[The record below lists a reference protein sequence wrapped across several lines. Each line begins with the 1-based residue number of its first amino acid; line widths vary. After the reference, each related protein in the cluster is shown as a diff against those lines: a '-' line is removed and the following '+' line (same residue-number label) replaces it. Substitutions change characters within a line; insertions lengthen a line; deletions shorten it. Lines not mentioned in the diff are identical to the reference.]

1 MNYRMYSFVKWTQRH
16 KRHTAMILAIIVLLG
31 VPWLIDNPAIVGA
44 AATARELP
52 IYCVDRDNKCVSLT
66 FDAAWGNEDTDNLI
80 AILNKYNVKAT
91 FFVVGAWVD
100 KYPESV
106 KALAEAGH
114 DVMSHSDDHAHFSK
128 LSESQI
134 VDNLNKCNVKIE
146 SVTGVKPTLFR
157 CPYGEYDDHVIKA
170 VKSIGMTAI
179 QWNVDSLD
187 WKGIS
192 SSEITQRVMS
202 KVVPGSIILFHN
214 AAKHTPEALPGII
227 EGLLKEGYTIVP
239 VSQLLLQGDYS
250 IDHTG
255 MQYKPHG

>member
-1 MNYRMYSFVKWTQRH
+1 MKYRTYGFVKWIQRH
-16 KRHTAMILAIIVLLG
+16 KKETALLLAIIVLLG

-44 AATARELP
+44 AATTRELP
-52 IYCVDRDNKCVSLT
+52 IYCVQRDNKCVSLT
-66 FDAAWGNEDTDNLI
+66 FDAAWGNEDTETLI
-80 AILNKYNVKAT
+80 AILNKYKINAT

-106 KALAEAGH
+106 KALAEAGNE
-114 DVMSHSDDHAHFSK
+114 VMSHSDDHAHFSK
-128 LSESQI
+128 LSETQI
-134 VDNLNKCNVKIE
+134 VDNLNKCNKKIE
-146 SVTGVKPTLFR
+146 SVTGVKPLLFR

-192 SSEITQRVMS
+192 AAEITQRVTS

-214 AAKHTPEALPGII
+214 AAEHTPEALPGII
-227 EGLLKEGYTIVP
+227 EKLIADGYTIVP
-239 VSQLLLQGDYS
+239 VSQLLLTGDYA

-255 MQYKPHG
+255 MQYQVR